1 MITYD
6 QIYTQLSELLQAYL
20 KAETMVKQDSRLV
33 DDLGLDS
40 VQTMEML
47 MDLEDRLD
55 VSIPLNFLPEVHTV
69 DDLVKVLENAVGN
82 AGQ

>member
-1 MITYD
+1 MTSYD
-6 QIYTQLSELLQAYL
+6 KLFTHLSELLPPYLASDQAI
-20 KAETMVKQDSRLV
+20 KPDSLLV

-55 VSIPLNFLPEVHTV
+55 TSIPLNVLPEVHTV
-69 DDLVKVLENAVGN
+69 DDLVKAL
-82 AGQ
+82 QRLLQ

>member
-1 MITYD
+1 MIDYEK
-6 QIYTQLSELLQAYL
+6 IYTELCDLLKPYLSNDVTVTKESL
-20 KAETMVKQDSRLV
+20 LV

-69 DDLVKVLENAVGN
+69 DDLVRALERVV
-82 AGQ
+82 Q

>member
-1 MITYD
+1 MMSYD
-6 QIYTQLSELLQAYL
+6 EIYTPLCELLVPYVSTD
-20 KAETMVKQDSRLV
+20 KNINKDSLLV

-55 VSIPLNFLPEVHTV
+55 ASIPLNVLPEVHTV
-69 DDLVKVLENAVGN
+69 DDLVQALQQVI
-82 AGQ
+82 

>member
-69 DDLVKVLENAVGN
+69 DDLVKALEKAVGN